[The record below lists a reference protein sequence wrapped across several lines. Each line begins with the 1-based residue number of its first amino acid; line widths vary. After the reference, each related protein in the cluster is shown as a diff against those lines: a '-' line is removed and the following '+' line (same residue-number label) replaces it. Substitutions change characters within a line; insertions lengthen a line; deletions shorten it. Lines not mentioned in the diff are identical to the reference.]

1 MARGRTQKSIV
12 SFNAGELSPLLDAR
26 VDIDKYSN
34 GCRQLQNAVVE
45 TYGAVRRRPGLE
57 FIAPAKFH
65 DAPPRLLTF
74 RFSTTTTYIL
84 EMGAGY
90 IRYYADGAPVVGAT
104 PFATFTSYVVGNR
117 ISITTGGV
125 FGVPVVITYY
135 VCLISHTSGSFATD
149 LAAGKWLLLAD
160 PAYEI
165 VSPYSAA
172 DVFNVQAAQLNDVI
186 FLAHPNYPVYKL
198 SRISEIN
205 WTLLPAEFDVAP
217 LLDENLTATTISSSG
232 TTGSVTLTASA
243 ALFQA
248 GHVGSYWQISHLRQ
262 AASAERNIE
271 DAGAWVTAKV
281 YAVTDTVTQAGNRYR
296 CLVAHTAGTFST
308 ELAANKWV
316 LTTMYQITVPLRI
329 LGEWNL
335 RTYGTWQATIYLERS
350 INSGTT
356 WERIRKF
363 SGKEDRNIDVSGKQ
377 DSEAL
382 LRAVVE
388 DWVVENPASGTTPRV
403 VLEAV
408 DAYIYGLV
416 KITAVA
422 STTSATATV
431 INDLE
436 STAATKT
443 WSEGAWSGVRGY
455 PRTVTFYEQR
465 LCFAGSEYQPQTV
478 WGSVINDYQNF
489 KVGTEDTDAFFYTI
503 AATERNAIQW
513 MANQKG
519 LLIGTSGGEW
529 SMQAG
534 AQDQPITPTNVL
546 VRRQSNYGSYARP
559 ANIVNDVALFIQR
572 NGRRVREMTYAF
584 EKDGYVA
591 PDLTLLAEHIT
602 VGGVLQTAYAQQ
614 PQSVLWC
621 ITGGGTLVGMTY
633 ERDQSVV
640 GWHRHVTDGL
650 FESVATIY
658 GASDDEVWVVV
669 KRVINGVTKRYIE
682 RFNPFQWVD
691 KEDAFYVDSG
701 LSYDGAPATTFS
713 GLGHLEGKTVSIL
726 ADGAPHPTRVVTAG
740 AVTLDDTA
748 SVVQIGLPFTTIVE
762 PMRLDSDSTAGVSQG
777 NVKQIRELVVRLNK
791 SLGLSYGDGIKTY
804 NLSFRDTSMP
814 MDASPP
820 LYTGDKVIEFD
831 GDFELDARLIIK
843 QEQPLPLC
851 LLAIVVKYEITGN

>member
-1 MARGRTQKSIV
+1 MARGRTQKNIV

-26 VDIDKYSN
+26 VDVDKYSN

-90 IRYYADGAPVVGAT
+90 IRYYADGAPVVGAM
-104 PFATFTSYVVGNR
+104 PFASFTSYVVGDR

-248 GHVGSYWQISHLRQ
+248 GHVGSYWQISHLRE
-262 AASAERNIE
+262 AATTERNIV
-271 DAGAWVTAKV
+271 ATPAWATGTV
-281 YAVTDTVTQAGNRYR
+281 YAVYTTVTQTNRYR
-296 CLVAHTAGTFST
+296 CAIAHTAGVFATD
-308 ELAANKWV
+308 LAAGKWV
-316 LTTMYQITVPLRI
+316 LTTSYQITVPLRI
-329 LGEWNL
+329 LGDWNL
-335 RTYGTWQATIYLERS
+335 RTYGTWQATINVERS
-350 INSGTT
+350 EDNGVT

-363 SGKEDRNIDVSGKQ
+363 TGNEDRNVDVSGTQEK
-377 DSEAL
+377 EAL
-382 LRAVVE
+382 LRAVVD
-388 DWVVENPASGTTPRV
+388 DWVVESPASGTTPRV

-416 KITAVA
+416 KVTAFTN
-422 STTSATATV
+422 STTVTATV
-431 INDLE
+431 VNDLE
-436 STAATKT
+436 STVATKT
-443 WSEGAWSGVRGY
+443 WNEGAWSAVRGY

-465 LCFAGSEYQPQTV
+465 LCFAGADFQPQTV

-489 KVGTEDTDAFFYTI
+489 KLGTTDTDAFAYTI

-513 MANQKG
+513 LANQKG

-546 VRRQSNYGSYARP
+546 VRRQSNYGSYSRP
-559 ANIVNDVALFIQR
+559 ANLVNDVALFIQR

-602 VGGVLQTAYAQQ
+602 AGGVLQTAYAQQ

-701 LSYDGAPATTFS
+701 LSYEGAPATTFS
-713 GLGHLEGKTVSIL
+713 GLGHLEGKAVSIL
-726 ADGAPHPTRVVTAG
+726 ADGAPHLTKVVTAG
-740 AVTLDDTA
+740 AVTLDYTA
-748 SVVQIGLPFTTIVE
+748 SVVHIGLPFTTIVE
-762 PMRLDSDSTAGVSQG
+762 PMRLDSDSNAGVSQG

-791 SLGLSYGDGIKTY
+791 SLGLSYGDGVRTY
-804 NLSFRDTSMP
+804 NLSFRDTSML